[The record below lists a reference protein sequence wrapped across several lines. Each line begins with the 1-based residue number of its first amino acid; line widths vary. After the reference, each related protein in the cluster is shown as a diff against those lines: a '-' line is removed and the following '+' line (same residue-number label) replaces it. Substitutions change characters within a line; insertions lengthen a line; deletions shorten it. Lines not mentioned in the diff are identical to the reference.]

1 MTLINRILVP
11 VDFSDAS
18 RKAMHY
24 GAVLASKF
32 GASLT
37 AAHIVPSFGAFN
49 YAFPGDTYEFEKK
62 VFAEAARQLPNEIP
76 AAYRGQLKTETVVK
90 AGDVR
95 DELLRTIQSESAD
108 LVVMGTHGRRRIE
121 RLMLGST
128 TEDMLR
134 RIPVPILTVSYRG
147 SDKQAES
154 PFEAPFH
161 RILYATDLSEK
172 SATGLHYCA
181 GLARVLASH
190 LTMLHVMD
198 LRDTVAFSNEA
209 DIHASLTRR
218 LHEAVGK
225 EQCNDLS
232 IATEVV
238 RGVPHREVLKFADK
252 SSSDLIVI
260 NLQSKGLLERA
271 VLGSTAERVIRTSAI
286 PVLSIPGATMA

>member
-1 MTLINRILVP
+1 
-11 VDFSDAS
+11 
-18 RKAMHY
+18 MHY

-32 GASLT
+32 RATLT

-76 AAYRGQLKTETVVK
+76 AAYRDKLKTDTVVK

-95 DELLRTIQSESAD
+95 DELLRTIQTERAD
-108 LVVMGTHGRRRIE
+108 LVVMGTHGRRSVE
-121 RLMLGST
+121 RFLLGST

-134 RIPVPILTVSYRG
+134 RIPVPVLTVSDRG
-147 SDKQAES
+147 SGKQAES

-181 GLARVLASH
+181 ELARVLGSQ

-209 DIHASLTRR
+209 DIHASLMGR
-218 LHEAVGK
+218 LHKAVGK
-225 EQCNDLS
+225 EHCDGLRV
-232 IATEVV
+232 ATEVV
-238 RGVPHREVLKFADK
+238 RGVPHRQILEFAEK
-252 SSSDLIVI
+252 SGADLIVI

-286 PVLSIPGATMA
+286 PVLSIPGVTLT